1 MTMKAV
7 QINQYGTNDVLEVNE
22 NTPTPEPQKGQL
34 LVEVY
39 SAGINP
45 VDLAI
50 RAGYLQ
56 QMAPLQFP
64 ATLGGD
70 FAGVVKTLGQG
81 ITDFKIGDEVYGQ
94 AIVLSGGSG
103 SFAQVLAAN
112 SRNTAR
118 KPETVSFTEASALPL
133 PGVSAIQTLEEHIK
147 LDKNRKIL
155 IHGGAGGI
163 GHIAIQLAK
172 FLGAYVA
179 TTVSSKDVAFVKF
192 LGAGEVI
199 DYQTKDF
206 EEALKDFDAVFDTVG
221 GETLDRSF
229 KVLKKGGVI
238 VSMLG
243 QPNPELA
250 EKFGVSVIGQN
261 TATNTQHLNRLTELV
276 DSGKVKVH
284 IDKTFPLEKTKEA
297 CRYLEE
303 GHPQGKVVLQIIRT

>member
-118 KPETVSFTEASALPL
+118 KPKTVSFTEASALPL
-133 PGVSAIQTLEEHIK
+133 PGVSAIQALEEHIK
-147 LDKNRKIL
+147 LDKNQKIL
-155 IHGGAGGI
+155 IHGGA
-163 GHIAIQLAK
+163 
-172 FLGAYVA
+172 V
-179 TTVSSKDVAFVKF
+179 
-192 LGAGEVI
+192 
-199 DYQTKDF
+199 
-206 EEALKDFDAVFDTVG
+206 
-221 GETLDRSF
+221 
-229 KVLKKGGVI
+229 
-238 VSMLG
+238 
-243 QPNPELA
+243 
-250 EKFGVSVIGQN
+250 
-261 TATNTQHLNRLTELV
+261 
-276 DSGKVKVH
+276 
-284 IDKTFPLEKTKEA
+284 
-297 CRYLEE
+297 
-303 GHPQGKVVLQIIRT
+303 